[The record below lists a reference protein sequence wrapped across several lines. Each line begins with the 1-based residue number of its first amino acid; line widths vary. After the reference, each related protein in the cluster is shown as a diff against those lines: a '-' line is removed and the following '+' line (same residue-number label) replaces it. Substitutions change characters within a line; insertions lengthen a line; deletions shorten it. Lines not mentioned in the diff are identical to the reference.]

1 MNSELA
7 ALDAPQPHDR
17 LRVLC
22 AQVVPDWDDA
32 GTASD
37 APLYLESLAAAEL
50 KALIEAEFDAVVPLV
65 DLIEEPTLDGIAALI
80 EEALAEGHTSD
91 SLPVLVGDVGGRF
104 EGFGLTDVQHA
115 YWLGRS
121 GLFEL
126 G

>member
-7 ALDAPQPHDR
+7 APNASQPHDR
-17 LRVLC
+17 LRLLC
-22 AQVVPDWDDA
+22 AQVVPDWDDEA
-32 GTASD
+32 TGPDT
-37 APLYLESLAAAEL
+37 PLYFESIAAAEL
-50 KALIEAEFDAVVPLV
+50 KALIESEFDAVVPLI

-80 EEALAEGHTSD
+80 EEARAEGRTSD

-121 GLFEL
+121 GL
-126 G
+126 